1 MSPRLSTVPTRR
13 REVVCLSVST
23 SSSVISIISSIG
35 RLASTTTRAVISLEI
50 EAIGRTTFSF
60 LANSTV
66 EVSRSCT

>member
-1 MSPRLSTVPTRR
+1 MSPRLSRVPTRR
-13 REVVCLSVST
+13 REVVCLRPSM
-23 SSSVISIISSIG
+23 SSSVISSISFMG
-35 RLASTTTRAVISLEI
+35 WLASTTTTAVISLEI